1 MSASNNKWIQPIDSI
16 ETYVCRDSKGLI
28 GKKQDTRYNNIIK
41 QHKNILKGDDATKE
55 NIKKLIWILHKFRTI
70 HTQY

>member
-41 QHKNILKGDDATKE
+41 QHKNILKVMMLQ
-55 NIKKLIWILHKFRTI
+55 KKT
-70 HTQY
+70 